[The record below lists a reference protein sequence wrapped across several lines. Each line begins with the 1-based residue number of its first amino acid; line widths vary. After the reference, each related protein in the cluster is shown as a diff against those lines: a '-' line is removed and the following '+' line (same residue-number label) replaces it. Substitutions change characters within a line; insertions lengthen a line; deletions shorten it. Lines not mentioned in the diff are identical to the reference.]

1 MLGHFRI
8 AIEGACRCHRR
19 LKRPYVRSPRA
30 GVTAVPFS
38 SLEVRGLKKHFIKN
52 SMLPW
57 EPTVNIRAVD
67 GVDFIVSPG
76 QVVGLVGESGCGKT
90 TLGRM
95 LVRLEDRTEG
105 EILFDGV
112 DLAKMRGQ
120 PLKEFRRRIQMIF
133 QDPYSSLN
141 PRMKI
146 HESVAEPLTVNGI
159 GSASKRV
166 ERAKMLLK
174 QVGLDATFADRYP
187 SQLSGGQRQRVVIA
201 RALAL
206 GPVVIVADEPT
217 ASLDVSVRAHVV
229 NLLRDLQRRNGLSFI
244 YISHDL
250 STVRYICDT
259 INVMYLGKIVE
270 QGPSEDL
277 FQRPLHPYTQAL
289 LSAVPVPDPILEAQR
304 EQKLVGGELPS
315 PANPPPG
322 PRLPH
327 PLPYRHSPLPRGS
340 PSAEDVRAEEERG
353 VSSGGVG
360 NPQIHADSHRFFPGF
375 EIKHLCRR

>member
-1 MLGHFRI
+1 MSPSLEAPVRPI
-8 AIEGACRCHRR
+8 AEAS
-19 LKRPYVRSPRA
+19 VA
-30 GVTAVPFS
+30 AVPFS
-38 SLEVRGLKKHFIKN
+38 SLEVRGLKKHFIKK
-52 SMLPW
+52 SMIPW

-95 LVRLEDRTEG
+95 LVRLEDPTEG

-133 QDPYSSLN
+133 QDPYSSLD

-159 GSASKRV
+159 GLASERV
-166 ERAKMLLK
+166 ERSKMLLE

-206 GPVVIVADEPT
+206 GPAVIVADEPT
-217 ASLDVSVRAHVV
+217 ASLDVSVRAHVI
-229 NLLRDLQRRNGLSFI
+229 NLLRDLQRSNGLSFV

-270 QGPSEDL
+270 QGPSEEL

-289 LSAVPVPDPILEAQR
+289 LSAVPVPDPVLEAQR

-322 PRLPH
+322 CAFHTRCPIAISRCREEAPALRMYGPR
-327 PLPYRHSPLPRGS
+327 R
-340 PSAEDVRAEEERG
+340 SAAC
-353 VSSGGVG
+353 
-360 NPQIHADSHRFFPGF
+360 
-375 EIKHLCRR
+375 HLVE

>member
-1 MLGHFRI
+1 M
-8 AIEGACRCHRR
+8 
-19 LKRPYVRSPRA
+19 
-30 GVTAVPFS
+30 
-38 SLEVRGLKKHFIKN
+38 RGLKKHFIKR
-52 SMLPW
+52 SLLPW
-57 EPTVNIRAVD
+57 EPVVNIRAVD

-95 LVRLEDRTEG
+95 LVRLEDPTEG
-105 EILFDGV
+105 EILFDGL

-120 PLKEFRRRIQMIF
+120 RLKQFRRRIQMIF
-133 QDPYSSLN
+133 QDPYSSLD

-159 GSASKRV
+159 GSSTERI
-166 ERAKMLLK
+166 ERAKMLLE
-174 QVGLDATFADRYP
+174 QVGLDATFADRLP

-206 GPVVIVADEPT
+206 GPAVIVADEPT
-217 ASLDVSVRAHVV
+217 ASLDVSVRAHVI

-270 QGPSEDL
+270 QAPSEDL

-289 LSAVPVPDPILEAQR
+289 LSAVPVPDPVLESER

-322 PRLPH
+322 CAFHTRCPIAVARCREEAPSLGMFGPR
-327 PLPYRHSPLPRGS
+327 R
-340 PSAEDVRAEEERG
+340 SAAC
-353 VSSGGVG
+353 
-360 NPQIHADSHRFFPGF
+360 
-375 EIKHLCRR
+375 HLVE

>member
-1 MLGHFRI
+1 
-8 AIEGACRCHRR
+8 
-19 LKRPYVRSPRA
+19 
-30 GVTAVPFS
+30 
-38 SLEVRGLKKHFIKN
+38 
-52 SMLPW
+52 
-57 EPTVNIRAVD
+57 
-67 GVDFIVSPG
+67 
-76 QVVGLVGESGCGKT
+76 
-90 TLGRM
+90 M
-95 LVRLEDRTEG
+95 LVRLEDPTDG

-159 GSASKRV
+159 GSASERV
-166 ERAKMLLK
+166 ERAKMLLE

-206 GPVVIVADEPT
+206 GPAVIVADEPT

-270 QGPSEDL
+270 QGPSEEL

-289 LSAVPVPDPILEAQR
+289 LSAVPVPDPVLEAQR

-322 PRLPH
+322 CAFHTRCPIAIARCREEAPALKMYGPR
-327 PLPYRHSPLPRGS
+327 R
-340 PSAEDVRAEEERG
+340 SAAC
-353 VSSGGVG
+353 
-360 NPQIHADSHRFFPGF
+360 
-375 EIKHLCRR
+375 HLVE